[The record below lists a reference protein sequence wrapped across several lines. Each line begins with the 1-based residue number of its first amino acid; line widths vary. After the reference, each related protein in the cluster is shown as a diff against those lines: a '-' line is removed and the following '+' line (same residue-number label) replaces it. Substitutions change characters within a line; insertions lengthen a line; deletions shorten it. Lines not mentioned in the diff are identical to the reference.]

1 MSSRCLPGEE
11 EAILLGSFYL
21 RGGVL
26 LAAASPTTREVPT
39 SGSFMLRGFELS
51 LLFCRFIDGGRVY
64 VWERDVCVV
73 HDYLALLFST
83 LSLSL
88 SLRAACGRYF
98 SLWASACMG
107 LDGIGTENSDSD
119 FR

>member
-51 LLFCRFIDGGRVY
+51 LLFCRFIDGDVCMYG
-64 VWERDVCVV
+64 WDVCV
-73 HDYLALLFST
+73 YMGYASSYYPR
-83 LSLSL
+83 SLSL

-107 LDGIGTENSDSD
+107 LDGIGTEDSDSD